1 MASSVNMGIKRA
13 GELKRGLIETIC
25 KCYNNLENLHSQES
39 SFSESHKV
47 HCIYQKKQYPHFLEN
62 YVQQKKLFRHQ
73 FKLTMVKTQ

>member
-39 SFSESHKV
+39 SFSESQKAL
-47 HCIYQKKQYPHFLEN
+47 CISQKKTVPTFSGDLRSTEKI
-62 YVQQKKLFRHQ
+62 VQASI
-73 FKLTMVKTQ
+73 